1 MVTVSIDNEKCHDCH
16 DTGTTPDLV
25 YLHESNQWVEDGVR
39 KCHCQEPDDFSGASD
54 IPGELNDR

>member
-39 KCHCQEPDDFSGASD
+39 KCHCQEQMTLVVPV
-54 IPGELNDR
+54 IYQEN